1 VSERRKMGSVTY
13 REVAEDYFQKRG
25 LRRHAAFWSLWSL
38 GVAAVISGDFYGWN
52 LGLDAGGF
60 GGLLIATAV
69 VAVMY
74 YGLCF
79 SIAEMSPA
87 LPHTGGA
94 YSFARSAIGPW
105 GGFITGLAE
114 NMEYVI
120 TPAVVVGAM
129 GFLMHDIVAGLFDL
143 AGEPWWNSPVT
154 WWAIFYVVF
163 VGLNI
168 VGIEATMRFTVVV
181 NIVALGILAFFFVAA
196 LVSGAF
202 DSSLWSNIP
211 PDAGASTFLP
221 HGIGG
226 IFPAIPFAIWFFLA
240 IEELPLAAEESMDPR
255 RDIPR
260 ATIWGMT
267 TLLVTGVLTLFINSG
282 VDGGAK
288 KIGVSATPL
297 FDGFKAIFGNGTSAE
312 LLALIGLFGLIAS
325 FFTIIYA
332 YGRNTYSL
340 SRAGYF
346 PKWLSLTHPTRKTPY
361 VALIGGGIV
370 GYALA
375 VLIYQL
381 GKSGGQLAGQIVGA
395 LLYMAV
401 FGAVISYAMQCL
413 SFILLRE
420 RMPGIQRPYR
430 SPVGEWGAGIA
441 GIIAVVSLISLYS
454 NEDYRPGVWGT
465 LIYFV
470 VGIIYFAIS
479 GRHRLA
485 LSPEEEFALT
495 RGERGIPKEAAFV
508 ASREEQEA
516 ILRYDYTSDPS
527 STPSGSSGGSS
538 GSSNVPPEAP

>member
-1 VSERRKMGSVTY
+1 MAERKVGSVTY
-13 REVAEDYFQKRG
+13 QEAGQEYFLKRG

-52 LGLDAGGF
+52 LGLDAAGF

-69 VAVMY
+69 IAVMY

-94 YSFARSAIGPW
+94 YSFARSAMGPW

-129 GFLMHDIVAGLFDL
+129 GFLMHDIVQGLFDI
-143 AGEPWWNSPVT
+143 ATEPWWNSPVT
-154 WWAIFYVVF
+154 WWALFYVLF

-168 VGIEATMRFTVVV
+168 VGIEATMRFTVVI
-181 NIVALGILAFFFVAA
+181 NILALGILAFFFISV
-196 LVSGAF
+196 LVSGKF
-202 DSSLWSNIP
+202 DSGLWTNIV
-211 PDAGASTFLP
+211 PDAGGSKWLP

-226 IFPAIPFAIWFFLA
+226 IFPALPFAIWFFLA
-240 IEELPLAAEESMDPR
+240 IEELPLAAEESMDPK

-260 ATIWGMT
+260 ATMWGMT
-267 TLLVTGVLTLFINSG
+267 TLLVTGLLTLFLNTG
-282 VDGGAK
+282 VDGGAAG
-288 KIGVSATPL
+288 IGVSATPL
-297 FDGFKAIFGNGTSAE
+297 FDGFVGVFGEGTAAE
-312 LLALIGLFGLIAS
+312 LLALIGLVGLIAS

-346 PKWLSLTHPTRKTPY
+346 PKWLSVTDSKRQTPH
-361 VALIGGGIV
+361 VALIAGAIV

-381 GKSGGQLAGQIVGA
+381 GKSESAFAGQIVGA

-413 SFILLRE
+413 SFILLRQRLPNIE
-420 RMPGIQRPYR
+420 RPYR
-430 SPVGEWGAGIA
+430 SPVGVVGAAIA
-441 GIIAVVSLISLYS
+441 GVIAVVSLISLYG

-470 VGIIYFAIS
+470 IGILYFAIA
-479 GRHRLA
+479 GRHRLV

-495 RGERGIPKEAAFV
+495 QGHKGHPEREG
-508 ASREEQEA
+508 
-516 ILRYDYTSDPS
+516 LG
-527 STPSGSSGGSS
+527 STHLDD
-538 GSSNVPPEAP
+538 VRQ

>member
-1 VSERRKMGSVTY
+1 MGGGFDVSDKQRKVGSVTY
-13 REVAEDYFQKRG
+13 QEVGEEYFQQRA

-60 GGLLIATAV
+60 GGLLIATIVIAI
-69 VAVMY
+69 MY

-94 YSFARSAIGPW
+94 YSFARSAMGPW

-129 GFLMHDIVAGLFDL
+129 GFLMHDIVKDLFNMS
-143 AGEPWWNSPVT
+143 ATSEPFWNSPVT
-154 WWAIFYVVF
+154 WWLLFYVLF
-163 VGLNI
+163 VGINI
-168 VGIEATMRFTVVV
+168 IGIEATMRFTVAI
-181 NIVALGILAFFFVAA
+181 NIVALGILAFFFISV
-196 LVSGAF
+196 LVSGKF
-202 DSSLWSNIP
+202 STDLWTNITA
-211 PDAGASTFLP
+211 DAGKSSFLP
-221 HGIGG
+221 HGVGG

-240 IEELPLAAEESMDPR
+240 IEELPLAAEESMDPK

-260 ATIWGMT
+260 ATMWGMT
-267 TLLVTGVLTLFINSG
+267 TLLIAGFLTLLLNTG

-288 KIGVSATPL
+288 DIGLSATPL
-297 FDGFKAIFGNGTSAE
+297 FDGLKGVFGDGTAAS
-312 LLALIGLFGLIAS
+312 LLALIGLVGLIAS

-346 PKWLSLTHPTRKTPY
+346 PKWLSKTHPTRKTPH
-361 VALIGGGIV
+361 VALIAGGVV
-370 GYALA
+370 GYALS
-375 VLIYQL
+375 VLIYEL
-381 GKSGGQLAGQIVGA
+381 GKNGGKLAGQIVGA

-401 FGAVISYAMQCL
+401 FGAVISYTMQCL
-413 SFILLRE
+413 SFILLR
-420 RMPGIQRPYR
+420 RKLPNIDRPYR
-430 SPVGEWGAGIA
+430 SPVGSVGAGIA
-441 GIIAVVSLISLYS
+441 GIIAVVSLVSLYS
-454 NEDYRPGVWGT
+454 NEAYRPGVWGT

-470 VGIIYFAIS
+470 LGILYFALA
-479 GRHRLA
+479 GRHRLV

-495 RGERGIPKEAAFV
+495 AGEHGDTQKEEIGAMHV
-508 ASREEQEA
+508 SEMK
-516 ILRYDYTSDPS
+516 D
-527 STPSGSSGGSS
+527 GS
-538 GSSNVPPEAP
+538 

>member
-1 VSERRKMGSVTY
+1 MSQQKKIGSVTY
-13 REVAEDYFQKRG
+13 QEVGDEYFRKRG

-60 GGLLIATAV
+60 GGLVIATIFIA
-69 VAVMY
+69 AMY

-79 SIAEMSPA
+79 SISEMSPA

-94 YSFARSAIGPW
+94 YSFARSAMGPW

-129 GFLMHDIVAGLFDL
+129 GFLMHDIVKGLFDIT
-143 AGEPWWNSPVT
+143 AEPWWNSPVT

-163 VGLNI
+163 VWINI
-168 VGIEATMRFTVVV
+168 VGIEATMRFTVVI
-181 NIVALGILAFFFVAA
+181 NALALGILAVFFIAV
-196 LVSGAF
+196 LVKGKF
-202 DSSLWSNIP
+202 DSNLLTNIP
-211 PDAGASTFLP
+211 PDEGGSKWLP

-226 IFPAIPFAIWFFLA
+226 IFPAIPFAIWFYLA
-240 IEELPLAAEESMDPR
+240 IEELPLAAEESHDPK

-260 ATIWGMT
+260 ATIWGLT
-267 TLLVTGVLTLFINSG
+267 TLVITGALTLLLNTG

-288 KIGVSATPL
+288 VIGISATPL
-297 FDGFKAIFGNGTSAE
+297 FDGFKGVFGVGTAAE
-312 LLALIGLFGLIAS
+312 LLALIGLVGLIAS

-332 YGRNTYSL
+332 YGRNTFSL

-346 PKWLSLTHPTRKTPY
+346 PKVLSITSAKRKTPH
-361 VALIGGGIV
+361 VALIAGAVV

-381 GKSGGQLAGQIVGA
+381 GKSGGTLAGQIVGA

-401 FGAVISYAMQCL
+401 FGAVVSYFMQCL
-413 SFILLRE
+413 SFIMLRRKLPDIE
-420 RMPGIQRPYR
+420 RPYR

-441 GIIAVVSLISLYS
+441 GAIALVSLISLYL
-454 NEDYRPGVWGT
+454 NKDYRPGVVGT

-470 VGIIYFAIS
+470 LGILYFAIA
-479 GRHRLA
+479 GRHRLV

-495 RGERGIPKEAAFV
+495 RGEHGHPE
-508 ASREEQEA
+508 REGYGTTHVGEVKA
-516 ILRYDYTSDPS
+516 
-527 STPSGSSGGSS
+527 
-538 GSSNVPPEAP
+538 

>member
-1 VSERRKMGSVTY
+1 VAEEGKHGSVTY
-13 REVAEDYFQKRG
+13 QQVTQDYFNRRG

-60 GGLLIATAV
+60 GGLLIATAFI
-69 VAVMY
+69 AVMY

-94 YSFARSAIGPW
+94 YSFARSAMGPW

-129 GFLMHDIVAGLFDL
+129 GFLMHDIVAGLFDV

-168 VGIEATMRFTVVV
+168 VGIEATMRFTVAV
-181 NIVALGILAFFFVAA
+181 NIVALGILAFFFIAA
-196 LVSGAF
+196 LVSGKF
-202 DSSLWSNIP
+202 DTSLWTNIK
-211 PDAGASTFLP
+211 PDAGASRFLP

-240 IEELPLAAEESMDPR
+240 IEELPLAAEESMDPK

-267 TLLVTGVLTLFINSG
+267 TLLVTGLLTLFLNTG

-288 KIGVSATPL
+288 KIGLSATPL
-297 FDGFKAIFGNGTSAE
+297 FDGFKGIFGNGTSAE
-312 LLALIGLFGLIAS
+312 LLALIGWFGLLAS

-346 PKWLSLTHPTRKTPY
+346 PKVLSLTDAKRKTPH
-361 VALIGGGIV
+361 VALIAGGVV

-375 VLIYQL
+375 VLIYEL
-381 GKSGGQLAGQIVGA
+381 GKSGGKFAGQIVGA

-413 SFILLRE
+413 SFILLR
-420 RMPGIQRPYR
+420 RKLPNIQRPYR
-430 SPVGEWGAGIA
+430 SPVNEWGAGIA

-454 NEDYRPGVWGT
+454 NADYRPGVWGT

-470 VGIIYFAIS
+470 LGILYFAIA
-479 GRHRLA
+479 GRHRLV

-495 RGERGIPKEAAFV
+495 EGERGHPE
-508 ASREEQEA
+508 RGEYGQERTQESPS
-516 ILRYDYTSDPS
+516 LR
-527 STPSGSSGGSS
+527 
-538 GSSNVPPEAP
+538 

>member
-1 VSERRKMGSVTY
+1 MSERERKVGSVTY
-13 REVAEDYFQKRG
+13 KDVGEDYFERRG

-60 GGLLIATAV
+60 GGLLIATGFIAI
-69 VAVMY
+69 MY

-94 YSFARSAIGPW
+94 YSFARSAMGPW

-129 GFLMHDIVAGLFDL
+129 GFLMHDIVVSLFDL
-143 AGEPWWNSPVT
+143 ASEPWWNSPVT
-154 WWAIFYVVF
+154 WWAVFYVIF
-163 VGLNI
+163 VALNI
-168 VGIEATMRFTVVV
+168 VGIEATMRFTVII
-181 NIVALGILAFFFVAA
+181 NILALGILAFFFISV
-196 LVSGAF
+196 LVSGKL
-202 DSSLWSNIP
+202 DSSLWTNIP
-211 PDAGASTFLP
+211 PESGGTSFLP
-221 HGIGG
+221 KGIGG

-240 IEELPLAAEESMDPR
+240 IEELPLAAEESMDPK

-260 ATIWGMT
+260 ATLWGMT
-267 TLLVTGVLTLFINSG
+267 TLLVTGLLILFLNTG
-282 VDGGAK
+282 VGGGAAE
-288 KIGVSATPL
+288 IGVSATPL
-297 FDGFKAIFGNGTSAE
+297 FDGFKAVFGEGTSAD
-312 LLALIGLFGLIAS
+312 LLALVGLTGLIAS

-332 YGRNTYSL
+332 YGRNTFSL

-346 PKWLSLTHPTRKTPY
+346 PKWLSITHPKRRTPY
-361 VALIGGGIV
+361 VALIAGAVV

-381 GKSGGQLAGQIVGA
+381 GKSEGVLAGKIVGA

-413 SFILLRE
+413 SFILLRQ
-420 RMPGIQRPYR
+420 RLPNIDRPYR
-430 SPVGEWGAGIA
+430 SPVGVVGAAIG
-441 GIIAVVSLISLYS
+441 GVIAVVSLISLYS
-454 NEDYRPGVWGT
+454 NEDYRPGVYGT

-470 VGIIYFAIS
+470 LGILYFAIA
-479 GRHRLA
+479 GRHRLV

-495 RGERGIPKEAAFV
+495 QGEKGDPEKEKLGSMHV
-508 ASREEQEA
+508 DEV
-516 ILRYDYTSDPS
+516 
-527 STPSGSSGGSS
+527 SGS
-538 GSSNVPPEAP
+538 

>member
-1 VSERRKMGSVTY
+1 MSERRKVGSVTY
-13 REVAEDYFQKRG
+13 EQVGEQYFAERG

-52 LGLDAGGF
+52 AGLAVGGF

-94 YSFARSAIGPW
+94 YSFARSATGPW

-129 GFLMHDIVAGLFDL
+129 GFLMHDVMAGLL
-143 AGEPWWNSPVT
+143 NITGEPWWNSYVT
-154 WWAIFYVVF
+154 WTLVFYVIF
-163 VGLNI
+163 VYINI
-168 VGIEATMRFTVVV
+168 IGIEATMRFTVVI
-181 NIVALGILAFFFVAA
+181 NILALAILAFFFIAA
-196 LVSGAF
+196 IVSGDF
-202 DSSLWSNIP
+202 HPDLLTNIP
-211 PDAGASTFLP
+211 PESGGSSFLP
-221 HGIGG
+221 FGISG

-240 IEELPLAAEESMDPR
+240 IEELPLAAEESHDPK

-267 TLLVTGVLTLFINSG
+267 TLLVTGVLTLFLNTG
-282 VDGGAK
+282 VVGATPL
-288 KIGVSATPL
+288 GESATPL
-297 FDGFKAIFGNGTSAE
+297 FDGFTSIFGAGTSAE
-312 LLALIGLFGLIAS
+312 LLGLLGLTGLIAS

-346 PKWLSLTHPTRKTPY
+346 PKFLSVTDPKRKTPA
-361 VALIGGGIV
+361 VALIAGAVV
-370 GYALA
+370 GYLLSL
-375 VLIYQL
+375 LIYEL
-381 GKSGGQLAGQIVGA
+381 GKSESKTAGQIVGA

-401 FGAVISYAMQCL
+401 FGAVISYAMQCF
-413 SFILLRE
+413 SFIRLRQK
-420 RMPGIQRPYR
+420 MPDIERPYR
-430 SPVGEWGAGIA
+430 SPVGVAGAAIA
-441 GIIAVVSLISLYS
+441 GIIAIVSLISLYS
-454 NEDYRPGVWGT
+454 NEDYRPAVYGT
-465 LIYFV
+465 AIYFLL
-470 VGIIYFAIS
+470 GILYFAIA
-479 GRHRLA
+479 GRHRLV

-495 RGERGIPKEAAFV
+495 EGEAGIPGEAGFV
-508 ASREEQEA
+508 ASTQEQEA
-516 ILRYDYTSDPS
+516 ILRADKEPPAS
-527 STPSGSSGGSS
+527 S
-538 GSSNVPPEAP
+538 

>member
-1 VSERRKMGSVTY
+1 MAREKKVGTVTY
-13 REVAEDYFQKRG
+13 QEVGSEYFQKRG

-60 GGLLIATAV
+60 GGLLIATIFIAI
-69 VAVMY
+69 MY
-74 YGLCF
+74 YGLCY

-94 YSFARSAIGPW
+94 YSFARSAMGPW

-129 GFLMHDIVAGLFDL
+129 GFLMHDIAKGLLDI
-143 AGEPWWNSPVT
+143 ASEPWWNSPVT
-154 WWAIFYVVF
+154 WWAIFYVIF
-163 VGLNI
+163 VWINI
-168 VGIEATMRFTVVV
+168 VGIEATMRFTVVI
-181 NIVALGILAFFFVAA
+181 NALALGILAFFFISV
-196 LVSGAF
+196 LVSGKF
-202 DSSLWSNIP
+202 
-211 PDAGASTFLP
+211 DAGLWTNIVPDEGASKFLP

-240 IEELPLAAEESMDPR
+240 IEELPLAAEESHDPK

-267 TLLVTGVLTLFINSG
+267 TLVVTGALTLFLNTG

-288 KIGVSATPL
+288 DIGVSATPL
-297 FDGFKAIFGNGTSAE
+297 FDGFKGVFGEGTAAE
-312 LLALIGLFGLIAS
+312 VLALIGLVGLIAS

-332 YGRNTYSL
+332 YGRNTFSL

-346 PKWLSLTHPTRKTPY
+346 PKFLSLTHGTRKTPH
-361 VALIGGGIV
+361 VALISGAIV

-381 GKSGGQLAGQIVGA
+381 GKAGGTLAGQIVGA

-401 FGAVISYAMQCL
+401 FGAVISYFMQCL
-413 SFILLRE
+413 SFIMLR
-420 RMPGIQRPYR
+420 RRLPDIARPYR
-430 SPVGEWGAGIA
+430 SLVGQWGAGIA
-441 GIIAVVSLISLYS
+441 GTIALVSLVSLYS
-454 NEDYRPGVWGT
+454 NAAYRPGVVGT

-470 VGIIYFAIS
+470 IGILYFAIA
-479 GRHRLA
+479 GRHRLV

-495 RGERGIPKEAAFV
+495 RGEHGHPEIEGYGKTHV
-508 ASREEQEA
+508 EEIKA
-516 ILRYDYTSDPS
+516 
-527 STPSGSSGGSS
+527 
-538 GSSNVPPEAP
+538 

>member
-1 VSERRKMGSVTY
+1 VVAEQQRKVGSVTY
-13 REVAEDYFQKRG
+13 QEVGQDYFQKRG

-60 GGLLIATAV
+60 GGLLIATIV
-69 VAVMY
+69 IAVMY
-74 YGLCF
+74 YGLCY

-94 YSFARSAIGPW
+94 YSFARSAMGPW
-105 GGFITGLAE
+105 GGFVTGLAE

-129 GFLMHDIVAGLFDL
+129 GFLMHDIVIGLFDI
-143 AGEPWWNSPVT
+143 AGQPWWNSPVT
-154 WWAIFYVVF
+154 WWAVFYVIF
-163 VGLNI
+163 VAINI
-168 VGIEATMRFTVVV
+168 VGIEATMRFTVVI
-181 NIVALGILAFFFVAA
+181 NILALGILAFFFISV
-196 LVSGAF
+196 LVSGKF
-202 DSSLWSNIP
+202 DTSLWTNIA
-211 PDAGASTFLP
+211 PDAGGSSFLP

-240 IEELPLAAEESMDPR
+240 IEELPLAAEESHDPK

-267 TLLVTGVLTLFINSG
+267 TLLVAGFLTLFLNTG

-288 KIGVSATPL
+288 VIGVSATPL
-297 FDGFKAIFGNGTSAE
+297 FDGFIGVFGEGTASE
-312 LLALIGLFGLIAS
+312 LLALIGLTGLIAS

-346 PKWLSLTHPTRKTPY
+346 PKVLSITGGKRRTPH
-361 VALIGGGIV
+361 VALIAGAVV

-375 VLIYQL
+375 VLIYEL
-381 GKSGGQLAGQIVGA
+381 GKTESAFAGKVVGA

-413 SFILLRE
+413 SFILLRRKLPNIE
-420 RMPGIQRPYR
+420 RPYR
-430 SPVGEWGAGIA
+430 SPVGIYGAGIA
-441 GIIAVVSLISLYS
+441 GVIAIVALISLYS
-454 NEDYRPGVWGT
+454 NEDYRPGVYGT

-470 VGIIYFAIS
+470 LGILYFAFA
-479 GRHRLA
+479 GRKKLV
-485 LSPEEEFALT
+485 LSPEEEFAMT
-495 RGERGIPKEAAFV
+495 QGEHGHPESEGYGQTKV
-508 ASREEQEA
+508 A
-516 ILRYDYTSDPS
+516 DV
-527 STPSGSSGGSS
+527 TPTT
-538 GSSNVPPEAP
+538 